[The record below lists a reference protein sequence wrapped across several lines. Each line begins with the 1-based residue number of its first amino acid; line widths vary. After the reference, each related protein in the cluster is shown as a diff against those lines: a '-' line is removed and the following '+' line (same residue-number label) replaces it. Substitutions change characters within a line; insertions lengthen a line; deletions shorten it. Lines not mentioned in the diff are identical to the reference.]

1 LKWEELLPLRF
12 EAICKDPTLKAEVD
26 KVAERAST
34 NPFFQRVAELFPQGY
49 EAITSP
55 IAGAIG
61 RVHDVV
67 IEAAQPELIGRNLVQ
82 VIRTEEALVRFPKA
96 KKAKAFEASELASIW
111 FTGEKIETQ
120 DVKADLEIR
129 AGADWT
135 RRFLEDATWNVL
147 ERESAELG
155 RAVALLETERIVKL
169 FTTIPSTD
177 LAGGGEIQATQS
189 GTLTYTDIVKARRAV
204 KAERFK
210 PDCLLISAN
219 KEGDLWLDD
228 KFIHNFYYGTQQD
241 KQRGVLG
248 TFLNLEVIVDNSGA
262 TPDNKAFVLD
272 RSVAAVMLIRRDIMV
287 QSFDD
292 EKTDSHGVVASER
305 IGLGV
310 LRSKAVARITGC

>member
-34 NPFFQRVAELFPQGY
+34 NPFFQRVAELFTQGY

-55 IAGAIG
+55 IARAIG

-155 RAVALLETERIVKL
+155 RAVALLETERIVKS
-169 FTTIPSTD
+169 FTSISSSD
-177 LAGGGEIQATQS
+177 LAGGGEITASTS
-189 GTLTYTDIVKARRAV
+189 GTLTYADIVKARRAV
-204 KAERFK
+204 KAEKFK

-262 TPDNKAFVLD
+262 TPDNKAFVID

-305 IGLGV
+305 IGLGT